1 MEKGEERVGVREEV
15 EEGRR
20 EVKGDGDE
28 GREGGLGVYGIGVVF
43 ISPGVYVDFYVGKCC
58 PGLLPC
64 YMV

>member
-28 GREGGLGVYGIGVVF
+28 GRVVVW
-43 ISPGVYVDFYVGKCC
+43 G
-58 PGLLPC
+58 
-64 YMV
+64 YMVLE